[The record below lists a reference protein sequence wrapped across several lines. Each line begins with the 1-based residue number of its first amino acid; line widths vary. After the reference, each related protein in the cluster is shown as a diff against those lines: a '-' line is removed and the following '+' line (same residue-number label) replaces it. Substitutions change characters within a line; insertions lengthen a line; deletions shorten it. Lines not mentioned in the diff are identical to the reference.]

1 MPRWAE
7 PRGTQYSIVVVVVKH
22 YASVGGA
29 TRHTV
34 VVVSFCH
41 SVSQSVSHSVATISR
56 SSLKT
61 NR

>member
-1 MPRWAE
+1 MVIV
-7 PRGTQYSIVVVVVKH
+7 TNINFSSIN

-34 VVVSFCH
+34 VVVS
-41 SVSQSVSHSVATISR
+41 VSQSVSLSVATISR